1 MKIKTNRKKHQLN
14 DKEDL
19 KTEDVSLEKIEK
31 YLYKIALDK
40 NEEDNTIM
48 EEFATKTDI
57 EETNVKEQHNGT
69 FQDILQE
76 EFEKIKKDYLV
87 KYAALD
93 FLLKYTKSQINVIK
107 SLYKNNDASYFCKNN
122 IFDFVLLQKYID
134 DTQRCLANKWSEI
147 EEDYINITRDISNLN
162 TNNYGKNLRSEVV
175 KHLTDYFLE
184 DNNDTKQ
191 KISHKK
197 ERIFPNIVNIIKRR
211 IKRFNRN
218 IKKIGNFYSAVVPI
232 SDYEKHAKEKYYG
245 GVAFNS
251 VFNKKHRPKIITR
264 YKENDKIKNF
274 ICNYYWQ
281 KPTLENEEANIDNLF
296 SIEEYIR
303 KRKNEKEIK

>member
-1 MKIKTNRKKHQLN
+1 MKIKTNRKNNPLPN
-14 DKEDL
+14 NKEDL

-76 EFEKIKKDYLV
+76 EFEKIKNDYLV

-93 FLLKYTKSQINVIK
+93 FLLKYTKSQINVIN

-191 KISHKK
+191 KISNTNEK
-197 ERIFPNIVNIIKRR
+197 IFPNIVNIIKRR
-211 IKRFNRN
+211 IKRFKGN
-218 IKKIGNFYSAVVPI
+218 IEKIGNFYSAVPI
-232 SDYEKHAKEKYYG
+232 PDYEKYAKEKHYG

-251 VFNKKHRPKIITR
+251 VFNTKHKPIIIER
-264 YKENDKIKNF
+264 YKENDEIKDF
-274 ICNYYWQ
+274 ICDCYSK
-281 KPTLENEEANIDNLF
+281 KPTLKNEEANINNLS
-296 SIEEYIR
+296 SIEEYIN
-303 KRKNEKEIK
+303 KIKNEKKI